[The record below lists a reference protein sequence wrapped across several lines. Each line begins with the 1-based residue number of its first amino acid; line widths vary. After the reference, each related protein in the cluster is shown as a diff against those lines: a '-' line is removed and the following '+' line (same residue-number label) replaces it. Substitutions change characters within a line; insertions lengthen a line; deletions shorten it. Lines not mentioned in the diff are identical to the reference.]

1 MTLDP
6 MLAQLLAASAGAP
19 ALDTLTPE
27 EARAA
32 MRTRVAPLLAA
43 APPPPSVEHFTC
55 PGDFGPI
62 PLRLIRPESEGP
74 HPVVLFFHG
83 GGWVV
88 CDLDTHQPMAAA
100 IARAANVAVLMVD
113 YRLAP
118 EHPFP
123 AAIEDAEAAL
133 DWLIARGEM
142 QGLDTDR
149 IVLAGD
155 SAGGNIA
162 AVLARRVR
170 DAGRAG
176 AAPAIAGQWLIYPVT
191 DLPDPARH
199 RSYIDNDHNYGLS
212 TADMAWYWHQYAG
225 SSAASADAI
234 PMLVED
240 LSDLPSALV
249 QTAEYDVLRDEGE
262 AYAGRM
268 ADAGVEVHLSRHPGM
283 IHGFL
288 SLNGML
294 GGADAALAEGA
305 EWLRARLA

>member
-6 MLAQLLAASAGAP
+6 MLAQMLAAAAGAP

-32 MRTRVAPLLAA
+32 MRARVAPLIAA
-43 APPPPSVEHFTC
+43 APPPPPVENFTC
-55 PGDFGPI
+55 PGDYGGI
-62 PLRLIRPESEGP
+62 SLRLIRPEGDGP

-88 CDLDTHQPMAAA
+88 CDLDTHQPLAAA

-123 AAIEDAEAAL
+123 AAIEDAEDAL
-133 DWLIARGEM
+133 GWLIARGEM
-142 QGLDTDR
+142 HGLNTDR
-149 IVLAGD
+149 VVLAGD

-170 DAGRAG
+170 DAGRSG
-176 AAPAIAGQWLIYPVT
+176 VAPAIAGQWLIYPVT
-191 DLPDPARH
+191 DLPDPQRH
-199 RSYIDNDHNYGLS
+199 RSYIDNDGHYGLS
-212 TADMAWYWHQYAG
+212 TADMAWYWHMYAG
-225 SSAASADAI
+225 SSAANADAI
-234 PMLVED
+234 PMMADD
-240 LSDLPSALV
+240 LSGLAPALV
-249 QTAEYDVLRDEGE
+249 QTAQYDVLRDEGE

-268 ADAGVEVHLSRHPGM
+268 ADAGVEVQLSRHPGM

-288 SLNGML
+288 SLAGML
-294 GGADAALAEGA
+294 AGADAALAEGA